1 MKKSKLLKSFGF
13 ANLAIFMGAT
23 GIFAFAPL
31 GASSSVASAN
41 EMVDQINT
49 KADGENIKYAPSA
62 LGLDPKNDPVIYTTE
77 SGLEIKFG
85 GIDVEFSLASG
96 ALTGYPY
103 FTMGTYG
110 GYAVNWVIIGRNSDV
125 TALYTEIESY
135 LFSVWKANEL
145 NTFGQ
150 YFFNSQYEN
159 LTPAGTSINQDVQT
173 KAYVTDNETIS
184 LTKKNI
190 VTNDEIPS
198 GCVLVI
204 SECNLGTSVF
214 NATASNQSTYLRTY
228 ARGSRY
234 RYQSDNG
241 DGNTWNNKTNGNL
254 YTAITN
260 LYTNGLGLTNEEKA
274 LIQPQKLIT
283 KYSAKYSNNGTSEA
297 ETITGGDILHD
308 TYETD
313 GNTLYHFFPLAIG
326 WTGASENFVLSTYL
340 KSNALKVS
348 YVIGTKTAQAWWT
361 RTGWYAIDS
370 SAVNTDGSNY
380 WGPSIGVSAV
390 YGVRPACIIAV

>member
-1 MKKSKLLKSFGF
+1 MKKRIFKTLRFSTLALLT
-13 ANLAIFMGAT
+13 ACT
-23 GIFAFAPL
+23 GVVAFAPL
-31 GASSSVASAN
+31 TTIQMTSASEPTTTTS
-41 EMVDQINT
+41 
-49 KADGENIKYAPSA
+49 G
-62 LGLDPKNDPVIYTTE
+62 LGLDPKNDPVVYTTE

-85 GIDVEFSLASG
+85 GFDIEQSLASG

-103 FTMGTYG
+103 FTMGTYNG
-110 GYAVNWVIIGRNSDV
+110 NSVNWIIIGRNPNISIFDHV
-125 TALYTEIESY
+125 
-135 LFSVWKANEL
+135 
-145 NTFGQ
+145 NTFVFDTWKNKTKYLYQQ
-150 YFFNSQYEN
+150 YFFENIYETNS
-159 LTPAGTSINQDVQT
+159 PAGNLIDNLSSSKTFIKDFMQINLNSIVSDP
-173 KAYVTDNETIS
+173 
-184 LTKKNI
+184 
-190 VTNDEIPS
+190 EIPE

-214 NATASNQSTYLRTY
+214 NATASNQSTYIWTY
-228 ARGSRY
+228 SRGSRY

-241 DGNTWNNKTNGNL
+241 NGNTWNNKTNGNL

-283 KYSAKYSNNGTSEA
+283 KYSAKSSTNGISEA

-380 WGPSIGVSAV
+380 WGPGIGVTAV
-390 YGVRPACIIAV
+390 YGVRPAFVLNLQ